1 MIPINTET
9 LNLNTFGNEKF
20 SKRDCDLIK
29 LRLQGKHGEDVNI
42 PALSFEAICSPVTS
56 KVSLHEHPHLLYLDR
71 ADCISGNMDSQ
82 DNIDVLI
89 GSDYYWDIITGEVAR
104 GDDKLVAVSSK
115 FGWPVS
121 GPTKG
126 DSGTAHFTTSNLIVQ
141 KPYDFMES
149 QNQATELA
157 NSLNRFWDIESAGI
171 TQTSSKVNEDE
182 QLLRFIKFDKD
193 EGRYKKG

>member
-42 PALSFEAICSPVTS
+42 SALSFEAICSPVPS
-56 KVSLHEHPHLLYLDR
+56 KVSLHEHPHLLYLDL

-89 GSDYYWDIITGEVAR
+89 GSDYYWDIITGGLLAEMTNWWQ
-104 GDDKLVAVSSK
+104 LVANLDGSCLGLQRGTVEL
-115 FGWPVS
+115 
-121 GPTKG
+121 PT
-126 DSGTAHFTTSNLIVQ
+126 SPHQI
-141 KPYDFMES
+141 
-149 QNQATELA
+149 
-157 NSLNRFWDIESAGI
+157 
-171 TQTSSKVNEDE
+171 
-182 QLLRFIKFDKD
+182 
-193 EGRYKKG
+193 